1 MTTKISKKLVSVNDQ
16 IHTSSMIYFDIF
28 YFGPQL
34 LHRQITAKNPSV
46 SINQQLFFYEN
57 EELFCN
63 GETFNSA
70 ENFSVFP
77 HEELITVTTNKPQ
90 KDF

>member
-34 LHRQITAKNPSV
+34 LHRQITAKTQV
-46 SINQQLFFYEN
+46 FQSINNYFFTKMKNYSVMVKPLILLKIFLFFPTKN
-57 EELFCN
+57 
-63 GETFNSA
+63 
-70 ENFSVFP
+70 
-77 HEELITVTTNKPQ
+77 
-90 KDF
+90 

>member
-28 YFGPQL
+28 YFVPNFFTVKLRLKTQVF
-34 LHRQITAKNPSV
+34 Q
-46 SINQQLFFYEN
+46 SINNYFYEN

-63 GETFNSA
+63 GETFDSA

-77 HEELITVTTNKPQ
+77 TKN
-90 KDF
+90 

>member
-1 MTTKISKKLVSVNDQ
+1 MNDQ

-28 YFGPQL
+28 ILVPNFFTVKLRLKP
-34 LHRQITAKNPSV
+34 KCF
-46 SINQQLFFYEN
+46 NQSTIIFYEN

-90 KDF
+90 KDFLIALPKMPRFH

>member
-46 SINQQLFFYEN
+46 SINQQLFFTKMKNYSVMVKPLILLKIF
-57 EELFCN
+57 LF
-63 GETFNSA
+63 
-70 ENFSVFP
+70 FP
-77 HEELITVTTNKPQ
+77 TKN
-90 KDF
+90 

>member
-34 LHRQITAKNPSV
+34 LHRQMKNYSV
-46 SINQQLFFYEN
+46 MVKPLILLKIFLFFPTKN
-57 EELFCN
+57 
-63 GETFNSA
+63 
-70 ENFSVFP
+70 
-77 HEELITVTTNKPQ
+77 
-90 KDF
+90 